1 MIRRGS
7 YQAEDEE
14 IIWEYEPVY
23 CLWIDIETGGDSSA
37 DGSSDEG
44 IKYQE
49 NLYCQEKEVV
59 SSPRRNLWRIKQG
72 DQIALRKLKMK
83 LKVQRTSSFSSRTH
97 LKGEHRLNGTWY
109 R

>member
-1 MIRRGS
+1 MGKWLGVIRMGS

-49 NLYCQEKEVV
+49 NLYCQEQEVV

-72 DQIALRKLKMK
+72 DQIALRKIKN
-83 LKVQRTSSFSSRTH
+83 
-97 LKGEHRLNGTWY
+97 EI
-109 R
+109 